1 MMAYTEAEL
10 LRIRMD
16 CLFTYEAG
24 RMLYVNE
31 PWRQTVPAPLLHA
44 GRTLEGEICYR
55 FGQQVSPGAMSRAQ
69 TMLESGV
76 WDADAYGKVLGGSR
90 SKREICFWYP
100 GKQVPAADC
109 HALVPE
115 EAPLLSATFPGYE
128 EELPFAS
135 PYMAC
140 FRNGQILCPYA
151 AACAW
156 VRGMRQASQ
165 PCPPTGGRAV
175 PWKPCASGLPRCW
188 SRALSPCTAPTC
200 IMLLPVALPAKAVLF
215 PMPKPW
221 KYGCKGHLSPVSH
234 MQKGPPAPDAP
245 GMGGLSVFERYIFA
259 AAVFSGKMNIL
270 HCPAANHS
278 LFFQYPGAA

>member
-1 MMAYTEAEL
+1 MAYTEAEL

-16 CLFTYEAG
+16 CLFTCEAG

-55 FGQQVSPGAMSRAQ
+55 FGQQVSPGAMSGAQ
-69 TMLESGV
+69 AMLESGV
-76 WDADAYGKVLGGSR
+76 WDADAYGKVLGSSR

-140 FRNGQILCPYA
+140 FRNGQIVSVCRS
-151 AACAW
+151 
-156 VRGMRQASQ
+156 VRMGQGHEAGIA
-165 PCPPTGGRAV
+165 T
-175 PWKPCASGLPRCW
+175 
-188 SRALSPCTAPTC
+188 
-200 IMLLPVALPAKAVLF
+200 LPA
-215 PMPKPW
+215 
-221 KYGCKGHLSPVSH
+221 YRRQGCALEALRSWLSLIH
-234 MQKGPPAPDAP
+234 
-245 GMGGLSVFERYIFA
+245 I
-259 AAVFSGKMNIL
+259 
-270 HCPAANHS
+270 
-278 LFFQYPGAA
+278 

>member
-1 MMAYTEAEL
+1 MAYTEAEL

-55 FGQQVSPGAMSRAQ
+55 FGQQISPSAMSEAQ
-69 TMLESGV
+69 AMLESGV
-76 WDADAYGKVLGGSR
+76 WDADAYGKVLGSSR

-109 HALVPE
+109 HALVSE

-140 FRNGQILCPYA
+140 FR
-151 AACAW
+151 
-156 VRGMRQASQ
+156 
-165 PCPPTGGRAV
+165 RAV
-175 PWKPCASGLPRCW
+175 PWKPCAAGPPRCW

-278 LFFQYPGAA
+278 LFFQYPCAA